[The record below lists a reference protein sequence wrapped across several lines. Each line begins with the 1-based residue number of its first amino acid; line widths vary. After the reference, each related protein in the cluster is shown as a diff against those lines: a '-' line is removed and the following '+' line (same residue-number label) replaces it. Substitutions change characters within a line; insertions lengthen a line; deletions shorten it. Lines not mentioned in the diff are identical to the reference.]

1 MTALLLT
8 LACGGSAPPL
18 ADATAAN
25 PAAAA
30 PGPATP
36 ATPATP
42 AAAVGPDGPEDIKV
56 VAIAAVATDAATI
69 GAGEKAWNA
78 RGCGG
83 CHKFGEKLVG
93 PDLKGVLTRRSTL
106 WVERIIAD
114 PERMTRDDPVAKE
127 LFRTLMVQMPKQG
140 VTDAEMPALLAYVKS
155 QGG

>member
-1 MTALLLT
+1 MTALLFM
-8 LACGGSAPPL
+8 LACGGSSPPV

-25 PAAAA
+25 P
-30 PGPATP
+30 GPAKPVP
-36 ATPATP
+36 ATMAPP

-56 VAIAAVATDAATI
+56 VAVSAVATDAATI
-69 GAGEKAWNA
+69 AEGEKAWNA

-83 CHKFGEKLVG
+83 CHKFVEKLVG

-106 WVERIIAD
+106 WVERMVTD
-114 PERMTRDDPVAKE
+114 PEKMTKTDPVAKG